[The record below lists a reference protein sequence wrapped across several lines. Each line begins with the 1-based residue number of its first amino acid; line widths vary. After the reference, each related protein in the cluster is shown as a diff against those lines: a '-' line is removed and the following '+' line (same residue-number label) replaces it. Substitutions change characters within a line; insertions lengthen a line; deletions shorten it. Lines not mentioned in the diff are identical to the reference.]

1 MTTRW
6 PGEVRVVKD
15 ADRFRRLV
23 MSLTPKGVPAGDYR
37 LRLIVPSPDSAE
49 ESRSE
54 LAVRVN

>member
-1 MTTRW
+1 
-6 PGEVRVVKD
+6 VVED

-23 MSLTPKGVPAGDYR
+23 VSLTPKGVPAGDYR
-37 LRLIVPSPDSAE
+37 LRLSVPAGPGAE